1 MEIDQ
6 HLLTFKQN
14 YLKLLLIFLFP
25 PRFLFMNL
33 CHFGLISASFSAS
46 YYWRV
51 LLLNDNVAVS
61 LL

>member
-33 CHFGLISASFSAS
+33 CHFGLISFFFCM
-46 YYWRV
+46 
-51 LLLNDNVAVS
+51 LLLES
-61 LL
+61 PSS